1 VVGTA
6 SAGVKRLYE
15 DIWAA
20 LPDELEIPDREVREE
35 ALARLPF
42 DAGARVLDLGCGAG
56 HFTRLLA
63 ERGAAVTAADV
74 AGGALKRTARAEPRA
89 VTALIEPHGPWPFG
103 DDEFAAV
110 WCSETIEHVADV
122 ERWLGEIRR
131 VTRPGAQLAFTT
143 PNHGRVSTAL
153 ALLRTGP
160 EAVLDPRSD
169 HLRFFSAASLRDVLE
184 RAGFAAVTTR
194 RAGHVLIAT
203 CAS

>member
-1 VVGTA
+1 VR
-6 SAGVKRLYE
+6 RLYE

-20 LPDELEIPDREVREE
+20 LPDELDVPDSAIREG
-35 ALARLPF
+35 ALAQLAF

-63 ERGAAVTAADV
+63 ERGADVTAADV
-74 AGGALKRTARAEPRA
+74 AAGALKRTARAEPRA
-89 VTALIEPHGPWPFG
+89 ATALIEPHGPWPFG
-103 DDEFAAV
+103 DDEFDAV

-131 VTRPGAQLAFTT
+131 VTRPGAGVVFTT
-143 PNHGRVSTAL
+143 PNHGRVSTAF
-153 ALLRTGP
+153 AVLRRGP
-160 EAVLDPRSD
+160 ETVLDPRSD

-184 RAGFAAVTTR
+184 DAGFARVATR
-194 RAGHVLIAT
+194 RAGQVLIAT